1 MLGQRLAQQEE
12 IAMDV
17 KVEGNELVVRLPLHS
32 PRASKSGKALI
43 VAGTGGFQKTGV
55 EVAGKEVSISI
66 NAIVKK

>member
-1 MLGQRLAQQEE
+1 MNVSKQ
-12 IAMDV
+12 
-17 KVEGNELVVRLPLHS
+17 GNMLVVEIPLEQ
-32 PRASKSGKALI
+32 PRPSKSGKALI